1 MNAQRINQE
10 IRYVYPNMVM
20 YRFSDLV
27 LLERLKP
34 KNGTTQDKECTEKKL
49 GRKGRHSKLLRRGKI
64 I

>member
-1 MNAQRINQE
+1 MNEHRINQE

-20 YRFSDLV
+20 YCFPDLV

-34 KNGTTQDKECTEKKL
+34 KNDITQYKECTEKKL
-49 GRKGRHSKLLRRGKI
+49 GRKGRHSKLLRRDKI